1 MELNKKLVN
10 FESMNENTK
19 LTLAEALLYT
29 KGLAGGYGGDFPLS
43 TASKDSIYRVPAT
56 NKFYV
61 CTENYNGSQISAPN
75 SNFVELSVWKNHD
88 RLNNLG
94 KVKLIASKTFSSEN
108 PEDWIYQFDG
118 KEFYGFNYIKITI
131 SYTLGGVSIS
141 WFSHADLPNI
151 CQIPYYI
158 HSGSDGI
165 NKPLNSNNMYFATF
179 NRWSTNENTG
189 EENFPTFRMSNL
201 THKIPFVVK
210 IYAVKLYA

>member
-43 TASKDSIYRVPAT
+43 IASKDSIYRVPAT

-61 CTENYNGSQISAPN
+61 CETAYNGNQISAPN

-94 KVKLIASKTFSSEN
+94 KSETENIFIGNYDGIDFNKTVIVANIFKSMNIVTIVGNLSVNNSS
-108 PEDWIYQFDG
+108 P
-118 KEFYGFNYIKITI
+118 TI
-131 SYTLGGVSIS
+131 SQIIPEGYRPYKSIS
-141 WFSHADLPNI
+141 FQCFSEYPFGGEKPISTHTGTITTNGDIVMNAN
-151 CQIPYYI
+151 
-158 HSGSDGI
+158 SFENRGI
-165 NKPLNSNNMYFATF
+165 IFIQYLTSNN
-179 NRWSTNENTG
+179 
-189 EENFPTFRMSNL
+189 
-201 THKIPFVVK
+201 
-210 IYAVKLYA
+210 